1 MTPHQPCAMCQ
12 RFTIAG
18 YDQQAAAGM
27 GRCTGFDNEGT
38 PPQFVRHDAPPCV
51 LFLRERDR
59 TQQAARE
66 RFVARQQENKTL
78 EVA

>member
-1 MTPHQPCAMCQ
+1 MSRDYQPCAMCS

-18 YDQQAAAGM
+18 HAQQAAAGM
-27 GRCTGFDNEGT
+27 GRCTGFDK
-38 PPQFVRHDAPPCV
+38 FVAHDAPPCV

-66 RFVARQQENKTL
+66 RFVARQQKEMA
-78 EVA
+78 EA